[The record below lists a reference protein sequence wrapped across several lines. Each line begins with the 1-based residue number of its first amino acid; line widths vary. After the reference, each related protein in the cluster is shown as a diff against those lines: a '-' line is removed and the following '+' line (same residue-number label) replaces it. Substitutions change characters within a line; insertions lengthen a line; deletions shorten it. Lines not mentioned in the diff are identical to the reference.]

1 MSAIVGLK
9 VIDTEVTL
17 LCYISVD
24 EKLSIMEVVAGMEQL
39 GWVHFG
45 TLEPPMIQL
54 VMEPRADPYIDGYL
68 KDLAEIVRR
77 IRQGES
83 FGQGDLHYTR

>member
-1 MSAIVGLK
+1 
-9 VIDTEVTL
+9 
-17 LCYISVD
+17 
-24 EKLSIMEVVAGMEQL
+24 MEVVAGMEQL

-45 TLEPPMIQL
+45 TLEPPMVQL
-54 VMEPRADPYIDGYL
+54 VMEPAADPYIDGYL
-68 KDLAEIVRR
+68 TDLADVVRR